1 MRTERSLLCTVLLFT
16 SLELCDAIIK
26 RDLRAAEN
34 VCRKA
39 NGNLSFSKGLT
50 CAVQNDSNEMYD
62 MLMKYGG
69 KFKICNTLIH
79 DVIYN
84 QNYVLCEKLIRDGI
98 DINAKNTEGNFPLHI
113 AAEIDNALI
122 VELLI
127 KHKANVNAEN
137 NAKQTALHVAVQNGC
152 KDALHIHKKYD
163 NDQSAD
169 IIYVE
174 NLSYFS

>member
-1 MRTERSLLCTVLLFT
+1 MQTERSLLRTALLFT
-16 SLELCDAIIK
+16 SLELSDAIIK
-26 RDLRAAEN
+26 RDLRAAKN

-50 CAVQNDSNEMYD
+50 CAVQNDPNEMYD
-62 MLMKYGG
+62 MLMEHGG

-84 QNYVLCEKLIRDGI
+84 QNYVLCDGI

-113 AAEIDNALI
+113 AAEICNALI

-137 NAKQTALHVAVQNGC
+137 NAKQTALHVAAQNGC